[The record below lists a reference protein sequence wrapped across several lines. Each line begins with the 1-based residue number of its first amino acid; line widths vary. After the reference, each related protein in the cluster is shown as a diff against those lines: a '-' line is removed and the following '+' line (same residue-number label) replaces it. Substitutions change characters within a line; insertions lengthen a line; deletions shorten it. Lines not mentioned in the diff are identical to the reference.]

1 MTGQAAWLQAGHNQL
16 PIVNV
21 AAVPQRS
28 PFRYPGGKTW
38 LVPYVRQWLNHL
50 MRPVKQLIEPFAGGA
65 IVGLTAAFEGLAESV
80 LLVEKDPEV
89 AAVWRTILGGQA
101 RWLSE
106 RIMGFEVTSASVRQ
120 VLDCPAR
127 SLREQAFQT
136 LLRNRV
142 QRGGILARGAGL
154 MKSGEKGRGLNSR
167 WYPATLSK
175 RVMAIAHLRN
185 RISFVEADGVQVIR
199 QYSSRPDAVFFIDP
213 PYTIAG
219 RRLYTYSDIDHKRL
233 FSVVAEVAGDFL
245 MTYDDA
251 GEIRELARN
260 HGFQMELIPMKST
273 HHAKKMEL
281 LIGRDLAW
289 LPVAKRHV

>member
-260 HGFQMELIPMKST
+260 HGFQMKLIPMKST

>member
-1 MTGQAAWLQAGHNQL
+1 MTGHAAWLQAGHNQL